1 MMGEKSAFP
10 PFMNLLSRNILWR
23 LVDEQLKD
31 EILMGPEFRFLHY
44 ISITTKG
51 PRDLTPS
58 FRPSFALVLIVRH
71 VVCND

>member
-44 ISITTKG
+44 MWE
-51 PRDLTPS
+51 DELELTM
-58 FRPSFALVLIVRH
+58 
-71 VVCND
+71 